1 MLLRLNK
8 PKLAASSL
16 SALVDILKHTI
27 SRSDETISL
36 EEEIH
41 ILKKATFIF
50 SSAGTPT
57 FNLRLPFRMS

>member
-36 EEEIH
+36 EGRNPYF
-41 ILKKATFIF
+41 KKLHLY
-50 SSAGTPT
+50 SAAPV
-57 FNLRLPFRMS
+57 LRLSI